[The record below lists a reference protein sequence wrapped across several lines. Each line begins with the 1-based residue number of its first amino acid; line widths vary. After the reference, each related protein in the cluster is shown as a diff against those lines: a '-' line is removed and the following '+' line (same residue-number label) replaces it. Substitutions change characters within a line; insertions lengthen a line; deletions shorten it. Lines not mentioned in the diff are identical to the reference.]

1 MAELFY
7 GKIFFAGV
15 AQGSVLGPLLFLMY
29 INDLPGGI
37 KSIYKMFP
45 DDTLLFSI
53 VNGSKQL
60 QNTTNKDLESI
71 STLRWLI
78 EGLFLIAG
86 RVGNFFK
93 I

>member
-1 MAELFY
+1 
-7 GKIFFAGV
+7 
-15 AQGSVLGPLLFLMY
+15 
-29 INDLPGGI
+29 
-37 KSIYKMFP
+37 MFP

-60 QNTTNKDLESI
+60 QNTTSKDLESI
-71 STLRWLI
+71 SILRWLI

-86 RVGNFFK
+86 RVGNVFK